1 MLVGGDVER
10 RSLAASN
17 CSASVSP
24 PLLAGS

>member
-10 RSLAASN
+10 SSFAASN
-17 CSASVSP
+17 CSASVSS